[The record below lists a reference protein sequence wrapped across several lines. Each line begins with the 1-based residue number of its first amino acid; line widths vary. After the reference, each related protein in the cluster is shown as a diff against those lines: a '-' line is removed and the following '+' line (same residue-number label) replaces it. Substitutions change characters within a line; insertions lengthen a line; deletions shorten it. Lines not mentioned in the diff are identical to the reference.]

1 MNPIALLQEASQILN
16 VELTQHEKAPHIY
29 LLNMK
34 GISLRAVVAQDDSG
48 LTIECPLREFEEGQL
63 ERTAEM
69 LLAYNT
75 QSFQSGGMRMVVGAQ
90 NILWIVNDILTLDW
104 TGERLAKFLLGFLEV
119 AVGWMQISNQMA
131 SLDKLAQ
138 DAPQEAAPEQ
148 SSMLT
153 L

>member
-1 MNPIALLQEASQILN
+1 MKSAALLQEASQILN
-16 VELTQHEKAPHIY
+16 VEVTQHDKAPHIY

-34 GISLRAVVAQDDSG
+34 GISLRVVLAEDDIGMS
-48 LTIECPLREFEEGQL
+48 IECPLREFEDSQL

-75 QSFQSGGMRMVVGAQ
+75 QSFQSGGMRLVVGAQ
-90 NILWIVNDILTLDW
+90 NILWIINDLHTESW
-104 TGERLAKFLLGFLEV
+104 EAERLAKFLLGFLEV
-119 AVGWMQISNQMA
+119 AVGWMQISNQMV

-138 DAPQEAAPEQ
+138 EAPQSAPQEP
-148 SSMLT
+148 SPMLT